1 MYDHAPFASCTHPGP
16 LQVEPSKLRKA
27 DSKPRSQR
35 LSREVYALL
44 YSDNK
49 SGGGLTNPLVPTDT
63 GSGYRQPRA
72 RLGRKHVRQWKRSEF
87 TNSAREVK
95 LIWIIALKVLWST

>member
-1 MYDHAPFASCTHPGP
+1 MSQAEP
-16 LQVEPSKLRKA
+16 LKLRKA
-27 DSKPRSQR
+27 DTKVRPQR

-44 YSDNK
+44 YSDK
-49 SGGGLTNPLVPTDT
+49 KGGGGLTNSLVPTDT

-87 TNSAREVK
+87 TNSAR
-95 LIWIIALKVLWST
+95 KVRPTRGGT